1 MLIEKKQIY
10 TGLALAAIAGGAL
23 YFYRLRQLGEQL
35 QYRIVKI
42 SRNKATN
49 AQQASIT
56 VDMELINPTDG
67 SFNARGMY
75 GTIIYGNSVLA
86 TMQSKKPFTI
96 KPGKT
101 MISLLFTTNNK
112 AILINAVQAAM
123 DKKLAPIKVN
133 YNINT
138 WFGSIP
144 QSFTINPG
152 DLL

>member
-56 VDMELINPTDG
+56 VDMELINPTDA

-86 TMQSKKPFTI
+86 TMQSKNLSPLNPARLQSRFC
-96 KPGKT
+96 
-101 MISLLFTTNNK
+101 LLPTTK
-112 AILINAVQAAM
+112 Q
-123 DKKLAPIKVN
+123 
-133 YNINT
+133 Y
-138 WFGSIP
+138 
-144 QSFTINPG
+144 
-152 DLL
+152 

>member
-1 MLIEKKQIY
+1 
-10 TGLALAAIAGGAL
+10 
-23 YFYRLRQLGEQL
+23 
-35 QYRIVKI
+35 
-42 SRNKATN
+42 
-49 AQQASIT
+49 
-56 VDMELINPTDG
+56 
-67 SFNARGMY
+67 MY

-101 MISLLFTTNNK
+101 TISLLFTTNNK